1 MTSSTKSSRFSSVL
15 SYPSISAAGSS
26 ALMAL
31 LLLPSLAQAHSGH
44 IQSTVAHAPSF
55 LSTLQAGLMHPMTG
69 LDHLFLAVG
78 MGMLFYGLQKPRLGM
93 VSLIAG
99 LSLGVVLATVS
110 ALIGGFG
117 LAASFG
123 LTTGLVEGAILLSV
137 VVLAVVLMGQWSGQK
152 ASSTLPSMRTLSTR
166 HLPLL
171 GIGFGGLAVF
181 HGMAHAMEVP
191 AQVGAAG
198 QLGFYAG
205 MMVSMLGLYSAGILI
220 NQQLQQR
227 LGGSFWL
234 QRGLVVLGLG
244 AVFIPVLT

>member
-55 LSTLQAGLMHPMTG
+55 LSILQAGLIHPMTG

-93 VSLIAG
+93 RSLTAG

-110 ALIGGFG
+110 ALIGGVG

-123 LTTGLVEGAILLSV
+123 LTTGLVEGVILLSV

-152 ASSTLPSMRTLSTR
+152 ASSTLSSMRMLSTR

-171 GIGFGGLAVF
+171 GISFGGLAAF
-181 HGMAHAMEVP
+181 HGMAHTMEVP
-191 AQVGAAG
+191 AQIGAIG

-205 MMVSMLGLYSAGILI
+205 MMVSMLGLYSAGMLI

-234 QRGLVVLGLG
+234 QRGLVVLGLS

>member
-1 MTSSTKSSRFSSVL
+1 
-15 SYPSISAAGSS
+15 
-26 ALMAL
+26 
-31 LLLPSLAQAHSGH
+31 
-44 IQSTVAHAPSF
+44 
-55 LSTLQAGLMHPMTG
+55 MTG

-93 VSLIAG
+93 GSLTAG
-99 LSLGVVLATVS
+99 LSLGVVLAT
-110 ALIGGFG
+110 AITLFGGAG
-117 LAASFG
+117 LAASLG

-152 ASSTLPSMRTLSTR
+152 ALSALPSMRTLSTR
-166 HLPLL
+166 YLPLL

-181 HGMAHAMEVP
+181 HGVAHAMEVP
-191 AQVGAAG
+191 ANVGVGG

-205 MMVSMLGLYSAGILI
+205 MMVTMLALYTVGTLI
-220 NQQLQQR
+220 SQQLQQR